1 MKYYFP
7 SCNFTRLR
15 PDTSEKVKSFMA
27 SAGVRVAGCCRPG
40 HKAVSGWN
48 DTVITVCETCSII
61 IGENCPAARVI
72 SLYEFIDSLP
82 DFAFPDYQGER
93 ITLQDCYRAK
103 AKEAEKAAVRSV
115 LRKMN
120 MDVMELPGTEEEINF
135 DGSFLSGPMRPDNFT
150 LAPRRFAEIKKD
162 MQPKSPDEIK
172 AWLQEYCRRF
182 TTERVACY
190 CNSCLTGLEQG
201 LTGGK
206 RAVHVAELLF
216 G

>member
-120 MDVMELPGTEEEINF
+120 MNVMELPGTEEEINF